1 MMKRYNVI
9 YVDDEDILL
18 ELGQSFLETD
28 PEIRVSTCISAI
40 EALEKI
46 KSNGYDLIL
55 SDYQMPEMDGIEFLK
70 AVRSFSKEIPF
81 IIFTGKGR
89 EEIVIEAL
97 NNGANFYLQK
107 GGDPKPLFVEL
118 KHKIKQAIGRRRLE
132 MKIGI
137 AHDLLLELTDS
148 RNGLEHDLKFIIDSM
163 VNLLSVDASHM
174 LLLKDGFLCCS
185 VSSGIVTEELRNISM
200 PQDKGL
206 GGLVISTCKGHIIN
220 DYQHSDAILRPD
232 DDPATKEGIS
242 SAMAVPIQFRD
253 QLLGVLYALNRRQI
267 PFKEED
273 LETLSMFGNLAAI
286 EIIFNKEINQ

>member
-1 MMKRYNVI
+1 MKRYNVI
-9 YVDDEDILL
+9 YVDDEDSLL
-18 ELGQSFLETD
+18 GLGQAFLESD
-28 PEIRVSTCISAI
+28 PEIRVSICNRAI

-46 KSNGYDLIL
+46 KSNSYDLII

-70 AVRSFSKEIPF
+70 AVRFFSKEIPF

-118 KHKIKQAIGRRRLE
+118 RHKIKQAIGRRRLE

-148 RNGLEHDLKFIIDSM
+148 RNSLEYDLKFIIDSM
-163 VNLLSVDASHM
+163 VSLLSVDASHM
-174 LLLKDGFLCCS
+174 LLLKDGFLRYS
-185 VSSGIVTEELRNISM
+185 VSSGIMTEGLRNIYM
-200 PQDKGL
+200 PQDRGL
-206 GGLVISTCKGHIIN
+206 GGLVIFTRKGHIIN
-220 DYQHSDAILRPD
+220 DYAYSDKIIRPD
-232 DDPATKEGIS
+232 GDPALEEGVS

-286 EIIFNKEINQ
+286 EIIFNKEINR